1 MKKILLFGGT
11 FDPIHNAHL
20 KLAEIAYKTIDANYC
35 YFILAK
41 NPRWKTPLSRP
52 IDRLRMLKLALKD
65 KKKFK
70 ISLIEY
76 NSKEEV
82 TYTYNTIVEMKK
94 KVKGEYYY
102 LIGADQ
108 LNQLDKWYKIDELA
122 QMVNFV
128 VFRRYGY
135 SLSEENIKRYNC
147 RIIEAKEMDVSST
160 HIRLLNR
167 LDSPKPVLDYI
178 AKHEMY
184 YTSILKQ
191 YISQKRLNHSFSVA
205 NLAYDIALSNN
216 KDALKA
222 YHAGLIHDIA
232 KGVTNEEAEALMI
245 KHFPQYLNKIGKWGY
260 HQFIGVIIAKEIFKI
275 NDSEILSAIEYHA
288 TGKAHMTPLAKIIYC
303 ADKLDPSRGWDSKK
317 FIIAC
322 KKDYNRGFIEVL
334 KDNIRYFK
342 ENNIDFSNE
351 LSDSCVEYYLKEEIK
366 KEN

>member
-11 FDPIHNAHL
+11 FDPIHNAHIT
-20 KLAEIAYKTIDANYC
+20 LAEIAFKTIDANYC

-41 NPRWKTPLSRP
+41 NPRWKTPSSRP
-52 IDRLRMLKLALKD
+52 IDRLKMLKLALKN

-76 NSKEEV
+76 HSKEDV
-82 TYTYNTIVEMKK
+82 TYTYNTIVELRK
-94 KVKGEYYY
+94 KVKGELYY

-108 LNQLDKWYKIDELA
+108 LAKLHQWYRIDELS

-135 SLSEENIKRYNC
+135 ELSEENIKRYNC
-147 RIIEAKEMDVSST
+147 RIIESKEMDISST

-178 AKHEMY
+178 AKNELY
-184 YTSILKQ
+184 YTNILKE
-191 YISQKRLNHSFSVA
+191 YISPKRLNHSFSVA
-205 NLAYDIALSNN
+205 NLAYDIALSNK

-232 KGVTNEEAEALMI
+232 KGISESEAEEMME

-260 HQFIGVIIAKEIFKI
+260 HQFLGVIIAKEIFKI
-275 NDSEILSAIEYHA
+275 NDEEILSAIEYHA

-317 FIIAC
+317 FIKSC
-322 KKDYNRGFIEVL
+322 KKDYKQGFIEVL

-342 ENNIDFSNE
+342 ANNIDFSNI
-351 LSDSCVEYYLKEEIK
+351 LSDSCIEYYLRENSEE
-366 KEN
+366 EN